1 MSVSEVER
9 VELVSRLADAIGEE
23 ATETLMK
30 CVLPDGRDQLAT
42 KADVKVFEA
51 ETKVE
56 FASMRA
62 EMETGFAEVRAE
74 METGFTE
81 VRAEFAT
88 IRAEMETGFAEVR
101 AEFATIRAEM
111 ETGFA
116 TIRAEFRSE
125 FAKQTR
131 RHYGSMVIFI
141 ASVWGVLI
149 PQIFV

>member
-1 MSVSEVER
+1 MSEVER

-62 EMETGFAEVRAE
+62 EMETEFAEVRAE
-74 METGFTE
+74 METGFAK

-88 IRAEMETGFAEVR
+88 IRAEMETGFAEV
-101 AEFATIRAEM
+101 
-111 ETGFA
+111 
-116 TIRAEFRSE
+116 RAEFRSE

>member
-62 EMETGFAEVRAE
+62 EMETEFAEVRAE
-74 METGFTE
+74 METGFAK

-88 IRAEMETGFAEVR
+88 IRAEMETGFAEV
-101 AEFATIRAEM
+101 
-111 ETGFA
+111 
-116 TIRAEFRSE
+116 RAEFRSE

>member
-23 ATETLMK
+23 ATEMLMK

-42 KADVKVFEA
+42 KADLKGLELAIKADLGVPKSDLGVLRADLKVLEA
-51 ETKVE
+51 ESK
-56 FASMRA
+56 
-62 EMETGFAEVRAE
+62 
-74 METGFTE
+74 
-81 VRAEFAT
+81 AEFT
-88 IRAEMETGFAEVR
+88 KL
-101 AEFATIRAEM
+101 RAEM

>member
-1 MSVSEVER
+1 MSVSEGER
-9 VELVSRLADAIGEE
+9 VELVSRLADVIGEE
-23 ATETLMK
+23 ATETLMRY
-30 CVLPDGRDQLAT
+30 VLPDGRDQLAT
-42 KADVKVFEA
+42 KADLKGLEMATKADLGVLRADLKVLEA
-51 ETKVE
+51 ETK
-56 FASMRA
+56 
-62 EMETGFAEVRAE
+62 
-74 METGFTE
+74 
-81 VRAEFAT
+81 AEFA
-88 IRAEMETGFAEVR
+88 RL
-101 AEFATIRAEM
+101 RAEM

>member
-74 METGFTE
+74 
-81 VRAEFAT
+81 
-88 IRAEMETGFAEVR
+88 
-101 AEFATIRAEM
+101 FATIRAEM

>member
-74 METGFTE
+74 METGF
-81 VRAEFAT
+81 
-88 IRAEMETGFAEVR
+88 AEV
-101 AEFATIRAEM
+101 
-111 ETGFA
+111 
-116 TIRAEFRSE
+116 RAEFRSE

>member
-9 VELVSRLADAIGEE
+9 VELVSRLSDAIGEE

-30 CVLPDGRDQLAT
+30 CVLSDGRDQLAT
-42 KADVKVFEA
+42 KADLKGLELATKSDLGALKADLKVLEA
-51 ETKVE
+51 ETKAE
-56 FASMRA
+56 FASL
-62 EMETGFAEVRAE
+62 
-74 METGFTE
+74 
-81 VRAEFAT
+81 
-88 IRAEMETGFAEVR
+88 
-101 AEFATIRAEM
+101 RAEM

-141 ASVWGVLI
+141 GSVWGVLI

>member
-1 MSVSEVER
+1 MSVSEIER

-30 CVLPDGRDQLAT
+30 CVLPEGRDQLAT
-42 KADVKVFEA
+42 KADLGVLKIDLKVLET
-51 ETKVE
+51 ETK
-56 FASMRA
+56 
-62 EMETGFAEVRAE
+62 
-74 METGFTE
+74 
-81 VRAEFAT
+81 AEFARL
-88 IRAEMETGFAEVR
+88 RADLDTRFANTETELARLR
-101 AEFATIRAEM
+101 ADM